1 MVLLESLADPHYAAA
16 VAQKLL
22 EAIAKPL
29 TLGQQEFHVSASIG
43 IAAFPD
49 DGADARSLQ
58 KNADIAMY
66 RAKERGRNCWHFYSP
81 TTDTHSLERLKLEG
95 DLRRALERDELE
107 LHYQPKQDIATG
119 RVTGM
124 EALIRW
130 RHPELGLVPP
140 IKFIPLAEETG
151 LIVPIGEWVLRRAC
165 EQAMEL
171 QRTGAE
177 PLTVAVNLSPR
188 QFEDEDLVRLVTEV
202 LEQTGLAASLLE
214 LEITE
219 GMVMQ
224 NADVSARLL
233 RALKEMGVGL
243 AMDDFGT
250 GYSSL
255 AYLKRFPVDI
265 IKIDRSF
272 IQGIPGDDDDSK
284 LTQAIIA
291 MAHSLELKTVAEGVE
306 SGEQAQFLREH
317 DCDEI
322 QGYFF
327 SRPLPYAQ
335 LVEKLQSHAQEQA
348 DQPVKEDAGPPPIIV
363 WP

>member
-1 MVLLESLADPHYAAA
+1 
-16 VAQKLL
+16 
-22 EAIAKPL
+22 
-29 TLGQQEFHVSASIG
+29 
-43 IAAFPD
+43 
-49 DGADARSLQ
+49 
-58 KNADIAMY
+58 
-66 RAKERGRNCWHFYSP
+66 
-81 TTDTHSLERLKLEG
+81 
-95 DLRRALERDELE
+95 
-107 LHYQPKQDIATG
+107 
-119 RVTGM
+119 M

-130 RHPELGLVPP
+130 RHPELGLIPP

-165 EQAMEL
+165 EQATQL
-171 QRTGAE
+171 QQTATE
-177 PLTVAVNLSPR
+177 PLTIAVNLSPR

-202 LEQTGLAASLLE
+202 LEQTGLPASLLE

-224 NADVSARLL
+224 NPDVSARLL
-233 RALKEMGVGL
+233 GGLKEMGVRL

-272 IQGIPGDDDDSK
+272 IQGIPDDDDGSK

-291 MAHSLELKTVAEGVE
+291 MARSLELKTVAEGVE
-306 SGEQAQFLREH
+306 SSEQAQFLREH

-327 SRPLPYAQ
+327 SRPLPFAQ
-335 LVEKLQSHAQEQA
+335 LVERLQRHAQEQA
-348 DQPVKEDAGPPPIIV
+348 DKPVEKRAAPPPIIV